1 MKKRFSL
8 LVYEEA
14 FLAWYSTSGLTQER
28 KSSSDSEATF
38 QSLAEMLLIKLIKNG
53 IPSKEEQREGRPI
66 PGSSNFRREN
76 RMDTST
82 AEVKKLLSGDYL
94 TFYMGN
100 LSYRANDMTLK
111 TAIEN
116 RISIK
121 VDQAVIACSSDGRSR
136 GCAFVTVRWKD
147 YLNSHSDSNLTS
159 DGLVQSFCNR
169 LTGKPLFGRPVFV
182 ELACSQRRGG

>member
-1 MKKRFSL
+1 M
-8 LVYEEA
+8 A
-14 FLAWYSTSGLTQER
+14 A
-28 KSSSDSEATF
+28 
-38 QSLAEMLLIKLIKNG
+38 I
-53 IPSKEEQREGRPI
+53 IPSGNSAQPAQHRRSKKVTKNENHPKEEQREGRPI

-116 RISIK
+116 RVSIK